1 MQTNLTIP
9 LGYAKGEPIATCSL
23 ENLNW
28 AITTLDKRLRQDPN
42 HKFAAG
48 DRRWLQ
54 EAQAVFAERSEGVV
68 VECAPGTAAAPA
80 AQLAVV
86 PPAEVLAKVTRSLR
100 SAVEATSLL
109 VEAKALGHLISPAPA
124 VGSLPDGCY
133 VSVSALVVDVERET
147 YPQPGSQERGLGKVA
162 LDRIAGAAGIEW
174 DDQKSGRVD
183 GRSNPWYCHCKA
195 VGRVRRFDGSW
206 RPLFDECEIDMAPG
220 GTDYEA
226 IIAREERKKR
236 DEPNYRGDLGKL
248 EIAQRRKFILR
259 LCTTGARLRATR
271 QLGIR
276 TSYTV
281 AELAKPFI
289 MVQLSFD
296 GQSEDPEARA
306 YNRRRIADSFLGATE
321 ALYGTPQLQKAEPR
335 VIDLPEPDEEP
346 EFGPPDYGFVDLPK
360 TGTGGPY

>member
-1 MQTNLTIP
+1 MQSNLTLP
-9 LGYAKGEPIATCSL
+9 FGNNKGAPIASCPL
-23 ENLNW
+23 DDLNW
-28 AITTLDKRLRQDPN
+28 AINAIDKRLRQDPN

-48 DRRWLQ
+48 DRRWLA
-54 EAQAVFAERSEGVV
+54 EAQTVFAERSEGVV
-68 VECAPGTAAAPA
+68 VGSSVAAAPT

-100 SAVEATSLL
+100 SAAEATALL

-174 DDQKSGRVD
+174 DDKRSGRVD
-183 GRSNPWYCHCKA
+183 DRSNPWYCHCKA

-281 AELAKPFI
+281 AELAKPFV
-289 MVQLSFD
+289 MVQLAFD
-296 GQSEDPEARA
+296 GQSEDAEARA
-306 YNRRRIADSFLGATE
+306 YNRKRIADSFLGAHE
-321 ALYGTPQLQKAEPR
+321 AAYGAPAQLQKAEPR
-335 VIDLPEPDEEP
+335 IIDLPEPDEEP

-360 TGTGGPY
+360 TGTGGPF